1 LGLIDTNENKIGLFS
16 LVGIIISGIVGAGI
30 FNLMKE
36 MASTASAGVTL
47 IGWLIAGVGMGS
59 LAMCMIHLNH
69 SRPDLNAGIFSYAQ
83 VGFGDYVGFNS
94 VWGYWISIII
104 GNVAFGTLLFSSL
117 GYFFPIFGNGQNIP
131 SIIGASVVLWIIF
144 FIITRGLKKATM
156 INTMVMIAKSIP
168 ILIFIVCVIGGFDKN
183 IFVSDFWGA
192 RGGGTTHSI
201 LEQLKGTVLVTVWVF
216 IGIEGA
222 VVFSG
227 RAKKRSDV
235 GKATFL
241 GFLSVILIYSITT
254 VFSFGIMSQEELSH
268 LQNPAMAYVLERI
281 IGKTGA
287 TIVNIGVI
295 ISVTGA
301 WISNTMLA
309 EEVAFQAGKNKL
321 FPTFFVKEN
330 KHLMPANSIG
340 VTCLIVQ
347 LLLLSFLVTDN
358 AYSLLSKLSSST
370 ILLPYTC
377 VALFQLKECFIAKT
391 AVSLS
396 NYIVGVIASIY
407 MFWLIYA
414 SGMTYLLLTILALFP
429 GTLLY
434 IYVKKKNHVG
444 LFKPYEQIMCL
455 VLLVVFVYGLLNI
468 GELLQG

>member
-1 LGLIDTNENKIGLFS
+1 MVRIIETNENKIGLFS

-47 IGWLIAGVGMGS
+47 IGWLIAGIGMGS
-59 LAMCMIHLNH
+59 LAMCMIYLNR
-69 SRPDLNAGIFSYAQ
+69 SRTDLNAGIFSYAQ
-83 VGFGDYVGFNS
+83 VGFGDYIGFNS

-131 SIIGASVVLWIIF
+131 SIIGASIALWIIF
-144 FIITRGLKKATM
+144 FILTRGLKKATM
-156 INTMVMIAKSIP
+156 INTMVMIAKSVP
-168 ILIFIVCVIGGFDKN
+168 ILIFIVCVIAGFNKN
-183 IFVSDFWGA
+183 IFIQDFWGSSSSQSNQ
-192 RGGGTTHSI
+192 SI

-254 VFSFGIMSQEELSH
+254 VFSFGIMPQEELSS
-268 LQNPAMAYVLERI
+268 LPNPAMAYVLERI

-295 ISVTGA
+295 ISVSGA
-301 WISNTMLA
+301 WISNTLLA
-309 EEVAFQAGKNKL
+309 EEVAFQAGKNNL
-321 FPTFFVKEN
+321 FPKFFTKEN
-330 KHLMPANSIG
+330 KHLMPSSSIF

-347 LLLLSFLVTDN
+347 LLLLSFLVTEN
-358 AYSLLSKLSSST
+358 AYSLLSQLSSST

-377 VALFQLKECFIAKT
+377 VALFQLKECLKSKEKLPISFY
-391 AVSLS
+391 V
-396 NYIVGVIASIY
+396 VGILASIY

-414 SGMTYLLLTILALFP
+414 SGTTYLLLTILALFP
-429 GTLLY
+429 GTILY
-434 IYVKKKNHVG
+434 IYVKKKNNFKIFKAYEIVMFST
-444 LFKPYEQIMCL
+444 LFILFLYGMFHIGD
-455 VLLVVFVYGLLNI
+455 LL
-468 GELLQG
+468 